1 LQHPIRTLVSL
12 DSGIEEQTVRA
23 ALPATPDIQIVGIV
37 KGVDESWSTLQETPT
52 DLLVIACSGYSER
65 ALFLIASAVKERPGL
80 PVVVLAQAAPEGFMR
95 RLFEVGADD
104 VVRLPESPEQVNF
117 TLQKVLTRKRA
128 TGAPKANGDAPM
140 ICVLG
145 PKGGTGKTVTSSN
158 LAVALAEAGKS
169 VAVVDLDLQFGDLA
183 LCMGI
188 RPERTIYDLVRSG
201 GSLDS
206 DKLEAYLMPHPSG
219 VRVLVAPTRPDQAS
233 AVTPE
238 FLREIYPLLRAT
250 SDFVIL
256 DSSPGFTPEVISA
269 IDNSSFICMVG
280 MLDTMSLKNTRLGLE
295 TLDLMGY
302 DADRIVLVLNRAD
315 SRVGIADDD
324 VVAVVGTQP
333 DIRVPSDVQ
342 VPRAVNEGT
351 PIVLARPDSGAA
363 EAYRSLATEFLR
375 RSGEAPGL
383 GDARGV
389 ERRGAGHAFREL
401 ADVFRARDG
410 KNSNSTAPEDAQAES
425 TRRRL
430 RQSTRRR

>member
-1 LQHPIRTLVSL
+1 MQHPIRTLVSL

-37 KGVDESWSTLQETPT
+37 KGVDETWSTLQESPT
-52 DLLVIACSGYSER
+52 DLLVIACSGYTER

-80 PVVVLAQAAPEGFMR
+80 PVVVLAQAAPEGFLR

-117 TLQKVLTRKRA
+117 ALQKVLTRKRA
-128 TGAPKANGDAPM
+128 SGTSRTNGDAPM

-145 PKGGTGKTVTSSN
+145 PKGGNGKTVTSAN
-158 LAVALAEAGKS
+158 LAVALAEAGKT

-201 GSLDS
+201 GSLDAE
-206 DKLEAYLMPHPSG
+206 KLDAYVMPHQSG

-233 AVTPE
+233 AVGPE
-238 FLREIYPLLRAT
+238 FLREVYPLLRTT
-250 SDFVIL
+250 SDFVVL

-269 IDNSSFICMVG
+269 IDNSTYVCMVG
-280 MLDTMSLKNTRLGLE
+280 QLDTLSLKNTRLGLE

-302 DADRIVLVLNRAD
+302 DEERIVLVLNRAD
-315 SRVGIADDD
+315 SRVGIDDDD
-324 VVAVVGTQP
+324 VAAVLGRRP
-333 DIRVPSDVQ
+333 EIRVPSDIQ

-351 PIVLARPDSGAA
+351 PIVLSRPDSAA
-363 EAYRSLATEFLR
+363 SHAFRSLANEFLR
-375 RSGEAPGL
+375 RQ
-383 GDARGV
+383 GDAPLRERIRGG
-389 ERRGAGHAFREL
+389 ERRGAGQAFRGL
-401 ADVFRARDG
+401 ADVFRSRDG
-410 KNSNSTAPEDAQAES
+410 DGETAQEDVTADQPPRLLPS
-425 TRRRL
+425 VRRR
-430 RQSTRRR
+430 

>member
-1 LQHPIRTLVSL
+1 MQHPIRTLVSL

-37 KGVDESWSTLQETPT
+37 KGVDETWSTLQESPT
-52 DLLVIACSGYSER
+52 DLLVIACSGYTER

-80 PVVVLAQAAPEGFMR
+80 PVVVLAQAAPEGFLR

-117 TLQKVLTRKRA
+117 ALQKVLTRKRA
-128 TGAPKANGDAPM
+128 SGASRTNGDAPM

-145 PKGGTGKTVTSSN
+145 PKGGNGKTVTSAN
-158 LAVALAEAGKS
+158 LAVALAEAGKT

-201 GSLDS
+201 GSLDAE
-206 DKLEAYLMPHPSG
+206 KLDAYVMPHQSG

-233 AVTPE
+233 AVGPE
-238 FLREIYPLLRAT
+238 FLREVYPLLRAT
-250 SDFVIL
+250 SDFVVL

-269 IDNSSFICMVG
+269 IDNSTYVCMVG
-280 MLDTMSLKNTRLGLE
+280 QLDTLSLKNTRLGLE

-302 DADRIVLVLNRAD
+302 DEERIVLVLNRAD
-315 SRVGIADDD
+315 SRVGIDDDD
-324 VVAVVGTQP
+324 VAAVLGRRP
-333 DIRVPSDVQ
+333 EIRVPSDIQ

-351 PIVLARPDSGAA
+351 PIVLSRPDSAA
-363 EAYRSLATEFLR
+363 SQAFRSLANEFLR
-375 RSGEAPGL
+375 RQ
-383 GDARGV
+383 GDAPLRERIRGG
-389 ERRGAGHAFREL
+389 ERRGAGQAFRGL
-401 ADVFRARDG
+401 ADVFRSRDG
-410 KNSNSTAPEDAQAES
+410 DGETAQEDVTADQPPRLLPS
-425 TRRRL
+425 VRRR
-430 RQSTRRR
+430 

>member
-1 LQHPIRTLVSL
+1 MQHPIRTLVSL
-12 DSGIEEQTVRA
+12 DSGIDEQTVRA

-80 PVVVLAQAAPEGFMR
+80 PVVVLAQAAPEGFLR

-128 TGAPKANGDAPM
+128 SGTSRTNGDAPM

-145 PKGGTGKTVTSSN
+145 PKGGNGKTVTSAN
-158 LAVALAEAGKS
+158 LAVALAEAGKT
-169 VAVVDLDLQFGDLA
+169 VAAVDLDLQFGDLA

-201 GSLDS
+201 GSLDAE
-206 DKLEAYLMPHPSG
+206 KLEAYAMPHASG

-233 AVTPE
+233 AVGPE
-238 FLREIYPLLRAT
+238 FLREVYPLLRAT
-250 SDFVIL
+250 SDFVVL

-269 IDNSSFICMVG
+269 IDNSTYVCMVG
-280 MLDTMSLKNTRLGLE
+280 MLDTLSLKNTRLGLE

-302 DADRIVLVLNRAD
+302 DEERVVLVLNRAD
-315 SRVGIADDD
+315 SRVGIDDDD
-324 VVAVVGTQP
+324 VVTVLGRRP
-333 DIRVPSDVQ
+333 EIRVPSDIQ

-351 PIVLARPDSGAA
+351 PIVSSRPDSAA
-363 EAYRSLATEFLR
+363 SQAFRALANEFLR
-375 RSGEAPGL
+375 RQ
-383 GDARGV
+383 GDAPLRERVRGA
-389 ERRGAGHAFREL
+389 ERRGAGQAFRGL
-401 ADVFRARDG
+401 ADVFRSRDG
-410 KNSNSTAPEDAQAES
+410 DGETTRHDAAADPPARLLPSQ
-425 TRRRL
+425 RRR
-430 RQSTRRR
+430 